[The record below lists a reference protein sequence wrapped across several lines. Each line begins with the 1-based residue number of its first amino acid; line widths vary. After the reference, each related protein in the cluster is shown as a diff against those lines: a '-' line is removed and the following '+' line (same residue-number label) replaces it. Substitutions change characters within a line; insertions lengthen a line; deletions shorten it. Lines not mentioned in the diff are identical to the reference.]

1 MLSQAEVP
9 LGMKA
14 HSPGY
19 SFHIQAV
26 DSAGHRGTEN
36 RYGPIAIVHVSDDG
50 YVTIS
55 LYEPDGENFPEP
67 MLGCVAQV
75 ADRVEILR

>member
-1 MLSQAEVP
+1 
-9 LGMKA
+9 MKA

-26 DSAGHRGTEN
+26 DSAGHRGSKN

-55 LYEPDGENFPEP
+55 LYEPDGEEFPEP
-67 MLGCVAQV
+67 LLACVTSRA
-75 ADRVEILR
+75 EILR